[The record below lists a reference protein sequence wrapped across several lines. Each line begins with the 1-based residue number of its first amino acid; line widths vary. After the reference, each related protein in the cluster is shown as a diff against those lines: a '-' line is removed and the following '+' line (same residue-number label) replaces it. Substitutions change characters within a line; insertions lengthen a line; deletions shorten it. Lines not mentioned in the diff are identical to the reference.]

1 MSNFE
6 AMAKEIVAGVG
17 GQENIEAVTNCMTR
31 LRFTLKDV
39 KKAEA
44 EYEADM
50 KKINRKDKQ
59 YDTELAACETERN
72 AIKEECDTLK
82 NVAKENVDRTFKL
95 FS

>member
-39 KKAEA
+39 KKADE
-44 EYEADM
+44 
-50 KKINRKDKQ
+50 N
-59 YDTELAACETERN
+59 
-72 AIKEECDTLK
+72 TLK
-82 NVAKENVDRTFKL
+82 NIKL
-95 FS
+95 N